1 MESEM
6 AVSLPELPEPYGA
19 ALAEA
24 CRQALGAFDAR
35 ALLIGGTILRG
46 EGHATSDFDLVLIH
60 GASWRQRV
68 QYWAYGVPVELFV
81 NPDRALRAAM
91 QHEVRVGRQVMIHL
105 FRTGVI
111 VLDPEGIA
119 AALRAEAEAL
129 FAAGPQLPPPTIEQR
144 QYHVACLLDD
154 ACDIREVDADR
165 SRSLL
170 NQALDGA
177 AELHFLRSGRWQ
189 PRSKVLYDALAQDDP
204 DAGAEL
210 RAVLHSW
217 SGADLTE
224 RARTLV
230 EHLAGVRGFFAW
242 ASKPEEVS
250 T

>member
-1 MESEM
+1 MPLHAPSRLL
-6 AVSLPELPEPYGA
+6 AIASFGLT
-19 ALAEA
+19 ALAPA
-24 CRQALGAFDAR
+24 HAQSAAPR
-35 ALLIGGTILRG
+35 ADGGSRISAVRLYPGSATVERVLR
-46 EGHATSDFDLVLIH
+46 V
-60 GASWRQRV
+60 
-68 QYWAYGVPVELFV
+68 
-81 NPDRALRAAM
+81 
-91 QHEVRVGRQVMIHL
+91 
-105 FRTGVI
+105 
-111 VLDPEGIA
+111 
-119 AALRAEAEAL
+119 
-129 FAAGPQLPPPTIEQR
+129 
-144 QYHVACLLDD
+144 
-154 ACDIREVDADR
+154 
-165 SRSLL
+165 
-170 NQALDGA
+170 ALDGA